1 MMDMSERLSE
11 DDDIAAAQVLSM
23 GATRYAGATIKTAVG
38 EPPPGSN
45 ILEALARAR
54 QIIGAA
60 VHLPA
65 PVASALRDLQM
76 IAVFFTMQLAIS
88 DGHGAPEVLRQ
99 FGDKLVETLKRGTG
113 TARLHTCDCVA
124 TAQGFGDR
132 ALDYMHQIILAED
145 NHAPIG
151 SDAVERAITELQIAA
166 VAFTTQLAIAE
177 GQDPHFCGGSRTSSS
192 RSSRTIEAR
201 DDHAPPSA
209 FNSTVSD
216 EKFNL
221 LSTRSCPCASP

>member
-1 MMDMSERLSE
+1 MMDMSEQLSE

-54 QIIGAA
+54 QIIGTV

-76 IAVFFTMQLAIS
+76 IAILFTMQLAIS

-99 FGDKLVETLKRGTG
+99 FGDKLVATLKRGT
-113 TARLHTCDCVA
+113 ARLHVRDCIA
-124 TAQGFGDR
+124 AAQGLGDR

-177 GQDPHFCGGSRTSSS
+177 GQDPALLRRIEDKLVAVLADYRGS
-192 RSSRTIEAR
+192 
-201 DDHAPPSA
+201 
-209 FNSTVSD
+209 
-216 EKFNL
+216 
-221 LSTRSCPCASP
+221 

>member
-1 MMDMSERLSE
+1 MMDMSEQLSE

-38 EPPPGSN
+38 EPPPESN
-45 ILEALARAR
+45 VLEALARAR

-65 PVASALRDLQM
+65 PVASTLRDLQM
-76 IAVFFTMQLAIS
+76 IAVLFTMQLAIS
-88 DGHGAPEVLRQ
+88 DGHGAPELLRQ
-99 FGDKLVETLKRGTG
+99 LGDKLVKRG
-113 TARLHTCDCVA
+113 TARLHARDGVA
-124 TAQGFGDR
+124 AAQGLGDR

-166 VAFTTQLAIAE
+166 VAFTTQLALAE
-177 GQDPHFCGGSRTSSS
+177 GQDPALLRRIEDKLVAVLADYRGS
-192 RSSRTIEAR
+192 
-201 DDHAPPSA
+201 
-209 FNSTVSD
+209 
-216 EKFNL
+216 
-221 LSTRSCPCASP
+221 

>member
-1 MMDMSERLSE
+1 MMDMSEQLSE

-23 GATRYAGATIKTAVG
+23 AATRYAGATIKTAVG

-45 ILEALARAR
+45 ILEALTRAR
-54 QIIGAA
+54 EIIGTA

-76 IAVFFTMQLAIS
+76 IAVLFTMQLAIS

-99 FGDKLVETLKRGTG
+99 LGDKLVETLKRGT
-113 TARLHTCDCVA
+113 TRLHARDCVA
-124 TAQGFGDR
+124 AAQGLGNR

-177 GQDPHFCGGSRTSSS
+177 GQDPALLRRIEDKLVAVLADYRGS
-192 RSSRTIEAR
+192 
-201 DDHAPPSA
+201 
-209 FNSTVSD
+209 
-216 EKFNL
+216 
-221 LSTRSCPCASP
+221 

>member
-1 MMDMSERLSE
+1 MMDMSEQLSE

-23 GATRYAGATIKTAVG
+23 GATRYAGATITTAVG
-38 EPPPGSN
+38 KPPPESN
-45 ILEALARAR
+45 VLEALVRAR

-65 PVASALRDLQM
+65 PVASALCDLQM
-76 IAVFFTMQLAIS
+76 IAVLFTMQLAIS

-99 FGDKLVETLKRGTG
+99 LGDKLVETLKRGTP
-113 TARLHTCDCVA
+113 RLHTCDCVA
-124 TAQGFGDR
+124 TAQGLGDR
-132 ALDYMHQIILAED
+132 ALDYMHQIIFAED

-177 GQDPHFCGGSRTSSS
+177 GQDPTLLRRIEDKLVAVLADYRGS
-192 RSSRTIEAR
+192 
-201 DDHAPPSA
+201 
-209 FNSTVSD
+209 
-216 EKFNL
+216 
-221 LSTRSCPCASP
+221 

>member
-1 MMDMSERLSE
+1 MDMSEQLSE

-54 QIIGAA
+54 QIIGTA
-60 VHLPA
+60 VHLPV

-76 IAVFFTMQLAIS
+76 IAVLFTMQLAIS

-99 FGDKLVETLKRGTG
+99 LGDKLVATLKRGT
-113 TARLHTCDCVA
+113 ARLHMRDCVA
-124 TAQGFGDR
+124 AQGLGDR
-132 ALDYMHQIILAED
+132 AFDYMHQIILAED

-166 VAFTTQLAIAE
+166 VTFTTQLAIAE
-177 GQDPHFCGGSRTSSS
+177 GQDPTLLR
-192 RSSRTIEAR
+192 RIEDKLVAVLADYR
-201 DDHAPPSA
+201 G
-209 FNSTVSD
+209 
-216 EKFNL
+216 L
-221 LSTRSCPCASP
+221 